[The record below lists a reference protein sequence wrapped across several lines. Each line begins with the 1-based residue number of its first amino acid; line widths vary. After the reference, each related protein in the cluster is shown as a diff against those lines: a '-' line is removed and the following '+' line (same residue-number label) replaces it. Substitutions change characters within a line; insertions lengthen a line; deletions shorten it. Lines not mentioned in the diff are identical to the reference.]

1 MSTVPVPFSHN
12 DPGTPESTWWASD
25 RWDDVG
31 VLDLPAVVQRYAQVL
46 VLSAHPDDETL
57 GVGGLLADLA
67 DAGAPVSVVVAT
79 DGERS
84 HRLRGGRARAALAA
98 RRRREVQRA
107 VRVLAPA
114 ARVSHLGLPDGALA
128 QHEKALVEEVH
139 RRTDPDTLVLAPWLA
154 DGHADHDA
162 LGRACAV
169 AVSKSGADLA
179 HYPIWLWHW
188 GAPEALPWPD
198 VVASETS
205 RAAAWRTRAALA
217 EFPTQTT
224 GWGDTAST
232 VGAAAPVL
240 GTEALD
246 RGRRLIETL
255 IDPTHALP
263 RLPSDRLQRR
273 AAARAQQFDRMYEAG
288 DDPWAFDGSFYEER
302 RRALVLSLL
311 GCRRYGRALEI
322 GCADGRLTEALLGR
336 CDEVVAL
343 DTSHRAVRA
352 AQARAPKAAVVQGM
366 APADLPAGPFDL
378 VLLSEVGYFLTPLE
392 LLATLRRCAQALAPG
407 GELVLCHWQH
417 PTERVPLDGALV
429 HEQAATALSLERKG
443 TYVDEDV
450 RIEVWGDGGSL
461 ARREGRV

>member
-1 MSTVPVPFSHN
+1 MSTTPAPFAHT
-12 DPGTPESTWWASD
+12 DAGAPESAWLGSD
-25 RWDDVG
+25 HWDGVG
-31 VLDLPAVVQRYAQVL
+31 VLDLPAVVQRYARVL

-57 GVGGLLADLA
+57 GIGGLMADLA
-67 DAGAPVSVVVAT
+67 HAGATITVLVAT

-84 HRLRGGRARAALAA
+84 HRMQGAGARAALAA

-107 VRVLAPA
+107 VRVLAPR
-114 ARVSHLGLPDGALA
+114 ARTTHLGLPDGALA
-128 QHEKALVEEVH
+128 HHGDALVEEV
-139 RRTDPDTLVLAPWLA
+139 RRCTDPDTLVIAPWLA
-154 DGHADHDA
+154 DGHTDHDA
-162 LGRACAV
+162 LGRAAAD
-169 AVSKSGADLA
+169 AVSHSGADLV

-205 RAAAWRTRAALA
+205 RTAAWRKRAALA

-224 GWGDTAST
+224 AWGDAAST
-232 VGAAAPVL
+232 GGVAAPVVGPAML
-240 GTEALD
+240 GRA
-246 RGRRLIETL
+246 RRLVETL
-255 IDPTHALP
+255 VDPTHALP
-263 RLPSDRLQRR
+263 RLASGRLARR
-273 AAARAQQFDRMYEAG
+273 AAARAQQFDRMYDDG
-288 DDPWAFDGSFYEER
+288 DDPWAFEGSFYEER
-302 RRALVLSLL
+302 RRALVLALL

-343 DTSHRAVRA
+343 DTSHRAVTA
-352 AQARAPKAAVVQGM
+352 ARERAPKAAVRQGM
-366 APADLPAGPFDL
+366 APADLPSGPFDL

-392 LLATLRRCAQALAPG
+392 LIATLRRCARSLAPG

-417 PTERVPLDGALV
+417 PTEYVPLDGALV
-429 HEQAATALSLERKG
+429 HEQAATALHLEHRAA
-443 TYVDEDV
+443 YLDDDL